1 MATEMAHAQ
10 HATSTVPIQGQNEPM
25 HQPSGH
31 PCAFSVGTQK
41 MGTAEGRG
49 VISQEEGRK
58 KGDGERVA
66 GKG

>member
-1 MATEMAHAQ
+1 MATEMARAQ
-10 HATSTVPIQGQNEPM
+10 HAISTVPIQGQNEPM
-25 HQPSGH
+25 YQPSGH

-41 MGTAEGRG
+41 MGTAGGRG
-49 VISQEEGRK
+49 VISQEGRK